1 MNHRVVGSV
10 ATENHSSMGSDAT
23 DSRGIAMA
31 ISAELQSQIDQV
43 DDLMRALKETKSKE
57 EKDIESLLKTT
68 PAGDLR
74 DMLTERLAE
83 IQQNSSMDVD
93 EAIERVAEIGLSPA
107 TIVRLGLSKWKNQT
121 KYNAQKDDSEDDE

>member
-1 MNHRVVGSV
+1 
-10 ATENHSSMGSDAT
+10 
-23 DSRGIAMA
+23 MA